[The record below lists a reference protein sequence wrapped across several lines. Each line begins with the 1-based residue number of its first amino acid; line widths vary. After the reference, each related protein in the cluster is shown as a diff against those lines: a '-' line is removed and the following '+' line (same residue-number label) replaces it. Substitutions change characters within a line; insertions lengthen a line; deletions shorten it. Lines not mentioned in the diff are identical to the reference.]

1 MSSDNELTGNELTIS
16 DANLQTI
23 RTWFEDKV
31 GNAQQWLDY
40 VAANAGDE
48 GVVQEATLAIKQNMT
63 DINQLMT
70 QTAEALGKSLRM
82 MSGMQAANEELARQ
96 RDEIAIK
103 HDEAITELNTVKA
116 EVEERVR
123 DAYEEGYC
131 DGEEEGPM
139 IDPEWMDEI
148 VSEEV
153 DERERSLFD
162 EVQHVATQL
171 RDMGEAHDADEL
183 EAALGLSSEMRE
195 RAKELLSRAQMIV
208 WNRSMLEDD
217 DSIEDEESEVDAA

>member
-70 QTAEALGKSLRM
+70 QTTEALGKAVRM
-82 MSGMQAANEELARQ
+82 MGGMQAANQELARQ
-96 RDEIAIK
+96 R
-103 HDEAITELNTVKA
+103 DEAITELNTVRA
-116 EVEERVR
+116 ETEDRVR
-123 DAYEEGYC
+123 DAYEEGFS

-139 IDPEWMDEI
+139 IDPDWMEEI
-148 VSEEV
+148 VTEEI

-162 EVQHVATQL
+162 EVQHVATLL

-183 EAALGLSSEMRE
+183 EAALGLSAEMRE
-195 RAKELLSRAQMIV
+195 KAQELLSRAQMIV
-208 WNRSMLEDD
+208 WNRSMLKDDETVEDD
-217 DSIEDEESEVDAA
+217 EETEVDAA

>member
-23 RTWFEDKV
+23 RTWFEDKF

-40 VAANAGDE
+40 AAANAGNE
-48 GVVQEATLAIKQNMT
+48 SVVQEAALAVKQNMA

-96 RDEIAIK
+96 RDE
-103 HDEAITELNTVKA
+103 AITELNTVKSEA
-116 EVEERVR
+116 EERVR
-123 DAYEEGYC
+123 NAYEEGYC

-162 EVQHVATQL
+162 EVQHVATLL

-208 WNRSMLEDD
+208 WNRSMMEDD
-217 DSIEDEESEVDAA
+217 DSVEDEESEVDAA

>member
-23 RTWFEDKV
+23 RTWFEDKF

-40 VAANAGDE
+40 AAANAGNE
-48 GVVQEATLAIKQNMT
+48 SVVQEAALAVKQNMA

-183 EAALGLSSEMRE
+183 EAALGLSAEMRE

>member
-23 RTWFEDKV
+23 RTWFEDKF

-40 VAANAGDE
+40 AAANAGNE
-48 GVVQEATLAIKQNMT
+48 SVVQEAALAVKQNMA

-96 RDEIAIK
+96 RDE
-103 HDEAITELNTVKA
+103 AITELNTVKSEA
-116 EVEERVR
+116 EERVR
-123 DAYEEGYC
+123 NAYEEGYC

-183 EAALGLSSEMRE
+183 EAALGLSAEMRE